1 MGIKRNQFAIIG
13 MGQFGNVLARQLVKL
28 GKEVMVIDI
37 KEDNI
42 AAVQDIVTHS
52 VVADATDEK
61 VLKALSISSFDVVV
75 VSIGNNMQA
84 SILATL
90 LCKQLGVEMVVAKA
104 KSDSHRTV
112 LQRIGADMVILPE
125 EYMGKKLAS
134 LLINPTIGDIVDLN
148 EDFSLA
154 EVKVPTKWFGKSLM
168 ELNIRKNYNVS
179 IILVKSEDGS
189 VTASPGGDTIL
200 KSGDYI
206 MLCGDKA
213 EVEKL
218 SNKVLVISEKE

>member
-1 MGIKRNQFAIIG
+1 MGVKRNQFAIIG
-13 MGQFGNVLARQLVKL
+13 MGQFGNALAKQLIEQ

-42 AAVQDIVTHS
+42 SAVQDIVTHS

-61 VLKALSISSFDVVV
+61 VLKALSIASFDVVV

-90 LCKQLGVEMVVAKA
+90 LCKQLGAEMVVAKA
-104 KSDSHRTV
+104 KSASHRTV
-112 LQRIGADMVILPE
+112 LQKIGADMVVFPE
-125 EYMGKKLAS
+125 EFMGKKLAS
-134 LLINPTIGDIVDLN
+134 LLINPTIGDVVDLN
-148 EDFSLA
+148 DDFTLA
-154 EVKVPTKWFGKSLM
+154 EVKVPTKWVGKSLM
-168 ELNIRKNYNVS
+168 ELNIRKVYNVS

-200 KSGDYI
+200 KEGDYM

-218 SNKVLVISEKE
+218 SNKVLVISE